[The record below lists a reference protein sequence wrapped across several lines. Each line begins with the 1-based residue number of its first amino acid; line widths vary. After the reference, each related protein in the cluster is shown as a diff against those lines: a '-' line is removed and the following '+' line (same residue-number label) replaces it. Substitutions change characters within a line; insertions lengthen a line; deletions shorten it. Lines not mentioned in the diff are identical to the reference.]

1 VTAGADAS
9 GMATSAPNDPKAPGL
24 GRRRTIVLTAVV
36 GLGALVVG
44 TAVVNRAA
52 GTSRARGPETS
63 GTQPVAVRFPATSGS
78 TRPRSKVTVPKPTV
92 PKTTSTLASPGT
104 TAGFVVSPPA
114 SGPDPT
120 APIDTEPATTTTA
133 TPTTILSSAVTAT
146 LPPPPPPFG
155 AHSLT
160 WTAPTSMTI
169 PSGTTAPLTVLAYNP
184 TGRSVS
190 LSHPLSCTPRLDH
203 GEVCPDIVQLIG
215 SHRSAGAHYTIDATG
230 VVAGSY
236 TLTIEG
242 VLTVNVTVS

>member
-1 VTAGADAS
+1 
-9 GMATSAPNDPKAPGL
+9 MATSAPIDPKAPGV
-24 GRRRTIVLTAVV
+24 GRRRTIVLTAAV
-36 GLGALVVG
+36 GLGALVIG

-52 GTSRARGPETS
+52 GTSRARGSETA
-63 GTQPVAVRFPATSGS
+63 GTQPVAVRFPASSGS
-78 TRPRSKVTVPKPTV
+78 TRSRPKVTVPKTTV
-92 PKTTSTLASPGT
+92 PKTTSTLATPGT
-104 TAGFVVSPPA
+104 TAGFDLVVTPPA
-114 SGPDPT
+114 SAPDPT

-133 TPTTILSSAVTAT
+133 TPTTLLAPAVTAT

-160 WTAPTSMTI
+160 WTAPTSLTI

-184 TGRSVS
+184 TGRDVS

-230 VVAGSY
+230 VVAGNY

-242 VLTVNVTVS
+242 VLTVDVTVS

>member
-1 VTAGADAS
+1 MTAGADAS
-9 GMATSAPNDPKAPGL
+9 GMATSAPIDPKAPGL

-36 GLGALVVG
+36 GIVALVIG
-44 TAVVNRAA
+44 TVVVNRAA
-52 GTSRARGPETS
+52 GTSRASGPETS
-63 GTQPVAVRFPATSGS
+63 GTQPVAVRFPASS
-78 TRPRSKVTVPKPTV
+78 TRSSRPKVTVPKPKV
-92 PKTTSTLASPGT
+92 PKTTSTLATPGT
-104 TAGFVVSPPA
+104 TAEFVVPPPV

-120 APIDTEPATTTTA
+120 FPPDTEPPTTTT
-133 TPTTILSSAVTAT
+133 TILLAPAVTAT

-155 AHSLT
+155 AKALT
-160 WTAPTSMTI
+160 WTAPTSLTI
-169 PSGTTAPLTVLAYNP
+169 PSGTTAPMTVLAYNP
-184 TGRSVS
+184 TGRDVS

>member
-1 VTAGADAS
+1 
-9 GMATSAPNDPKAPGL
+9 MATSAPIDPKAPGA

-36 GLGALVVG
+36 GISALVIG

-52 GTSRARGPETS
+52 GTSRAAGPETS
-63 GTQPVAVRFPATSGS
+63 GTQPVAVRFPATSGARS
-78 TRPRSKVTVPKPTV
+78 SRPKVTVPKKRV
-92 PKTTSTLASPGT
+92 PKTTSTLATPGT
-104 TAGFVVSPPA
+104 TAGFEFVVTPPA

-120 APIDTEPATTTTA
+120 APLDTEPATTTTG
-133 TPTTILSSAVTAT
+133 TPTTVVGPAVTAT

-155 AHSLT
+155 AKALT
-160 WTAPTSMTI
+160 WTAPSSLTI
-169 PSGTTAPLTVLAYNP
+169 PSGETAPLTVLAYNP

-203 GEVCPDIVQLIG
+203 GEVCPDIVQLIS

-230 VVAGSY
+230 VVAGAY

-242 VLTVNVTVS
+242 VLTVDVTVS